1 MRIRLLAVG
10 QKMPAWVNQGFQ
22 EYAKRLSGDCQLQLV
37 ELPMAKRQKSS
48 QVEQLKE
55 KEAQSIRE
63 QLKSNELLVI
73 LDVLGK
79 RVSTP
84 QLASYMQDWQMQ
96 GKNVALVI
104 GGPDGVDTSLL
115 KQADVLISLSDLTL
129 PHPLVRVIVAEQLYR
144 AWSINHGHPY
154 HR

>member
-10 QKMPAWVNQGFQ
+10 QKMPSWVTQGFQ

-37 ELPMAKRQKSS
+37 ELAMAKRQKSS

-55 KEAQSIRE
+55 KEAQTIRE
-63 QLKSNELLVI
+63 QLKSNELLII

-79 RVSTP
+79 RISTP
-84 QLASYMQDWQMQ
+84 QLANYMQDWQMQ
-96 GKNVALVI
+96 GRNVALVI
-104 GGPDGVDTSLL
+104 GGPDGVDESLL
-115 KQADVLISLSDLTL
+115 KQADTLLSLSDLTL

-144 AWSINHGHPY
+144 AWSINQGHPY

>member
-55 KEAQSIRE
+55 KEAQAIRE

-144 AWSINHGHPY
+144 AWSINHRHPY